1 MFINLYICT
10 RTGGLDVGVA
20 SAVRA
25 GGGAAGHWQERAIP
39 VLSHCPSTRKLTLG
53 WCVVIQDA
61 DFCGSTQ

>member
-25 GGGAAGHWQERAIP
+25 GGGAAGHWQEGVVP
-39 VLSHCPSTRKLTLG
+39 VLLHCPGTRKITLG
-53 WCVVIQDA
+53 CCAVMVDL
-61 DFCGSTQ
+61 DC